1 MAEWLGERSD
11 RFGREHP
18 RLMLWA
24 TALLGMATVLILL
37 YNTKDTTIV
46 YRAF

>member
-1 MAEWLGERSD
+1 MTEWLGERLD
-11 RFGREHP
+11 RFGRRHP

-24 TALLGMATVLILL
+24 TVLLGMATALILV
-37 YNTKDTTIV
+37 YNTKDTTVV